1 MIFFIIAIT
10 NIFKYNKYIRINGIK
25 MKRLL
30 LISACLLP
38 ICANAGIYTHNNNF
52 RPYIGIDAGLN
63 IADYTLQTD
72 LDETYYSAKIN
83 AGARIGRNFGV
94 ELFFTHS
101 STNNVQ
107 YTQYLNTIEH
117 EIYYMAFG
125 FDIYGYYNITN
136 EFDFFTT
143 FGVANY
149 KVYNKFDY
157 TESLNA
163 AEIKESDNRVS
174 TRIGIGLM
182 YTFPGDSISALIQ
195 YNYTPINNEFINTMS
210 EFSVGFRYNF

>member
-1 MIFFIIAIT
+1 MIFFIIAT
-10 NIFKYNKYIRINGIK
+10 GNIFKYNKYIRINGIK

-101 STNNVQ
+101 STNNIQ
-107 YTQYLNTIEH
+107 YTQYVNAIEH

-157 TESLNA
+157 IESLNA
-163 AEIKESDNRVS
+163 TEIKESDNRVS

-195 YNYTPINNEFINTMS
+195 YNYTLINNEFINTMS

>member
-1 MIFFIIAIT
+1 MKKFLIII
-10 NIFKYNKYIRINGIK
+10 
-25 MKRLL
+25 
-30 LISACLLP
+30 ACLLTY
-38 ICANAGIYTHNNNF
+38 AAHGGIYTNSGNF

-63 IADYTLQTD
+63 IADYTYDTD

-94 ELFFTHS
+94 ELFFAHS
-101 STNNVQ
+101 TENELETITDFFTETNTV
-107 YTQYLNTIEH
+107 YF
-117 EIYYMAFG
+117 MAYG
-125 FDIYGYYNITN
+125 FDIYGYYNISN

-149 KVYNKFDY
+149 KVYNKHDY
-157 TESLNA
+157 TDINSEYSQKL
-163 AEIKESDNRVS
+163 SDNDVS

-182 YTFPGDSISALIQ
+182 YTFPTDNISALIQ
-195 YNYTPINNEFINTMS
+195 YNYTPINNDLIQTMS

>member
-1 MIFFIIAIT
+1 
-10 NIFKYNKYIRINGIK
+10 

-30 LISACLLP
+30 LIYNCILT

-117 EIYYMAFG
+117 EIYYMPFG

-136 EFDFFTT
+136 VFDFFTT

-149 KVYNKFDY
+149 KVYNKLDY

-163 AEIKESDNRVS
+163 TEIKESDNRVS

-195 YNYTPINNEFINTMS
+195 YNYTPINNEFINTIS

>member
-1 MIFFIIAIT
+1 
-10 NIFKYNKYIRINGIK
+10 
-25 MKRLL
+25 MKKI
-30 LISACLLP
+30 LILSTILFTTA
-38 ICANAGIYTHNNNF
+38 AHAGIYTNTGNF

-83 AGARIGRNFGV
+83 AGARIGRNFCV
-94 ELFFTHS
+94 ELFFTDS
-101 STNNVQ
+101 SANNIQ
-107 YTQYLNTIEH
+107 YAQYLNTIEH

-157 TESLNA
+157 IESLNT

-210 EFSVGFRYNF
+210 EFSAGFRYNF